1 MEAFYTN
8 TAHALL
14 LAWLPPS
21 PTEAF
26 VPKNTNAGGNTATS
40 RGETIPGD
48 SNSNPPHSLRQA
60 LLPFAFNLTSLEL
73 HSFSAK
79 DLKAISM
86 R

>member
-21 PTEAF
+21 PTEAL
-26 VPKNTNAGGNTATS
+26 VPKNKDAGGNTATS
-40 RGETIPGD
+40 RGEMIPRGR
-48 SNSNPPHSLRQA
+48 NSNPHRSLRKA

-79 DLKAISM
+79 DLKAISI